1 MLQFG
6 ADSMIFNGYTT
17 VNADS
22 KFVVLDTFSLQ
33 NSDERIKKAQYYNIL
48 TYCWEQMSK
57 DKDEKTFLV
66 CDEAWIM
73 IDKAVPQSL
82 IFLRN
87 IAKRCRKYN
96 RRNTELY
103 HTLLLIF

>member
-48 TYCWEQMSK
+48 THNC
-57 DKDEKTFLV
+57 
-66 CDEAWIM
+66 
-73 IDKAVPQSL
+73 
-82 IFLRN
+82 
-87 IAKRCRKYN
+87 
-96 RRNTELY
+96 Y
-103 HTLLLIF
+103 HFIIESNLLIASEASVNILSIIAAGSPGANLANSHCATISR

>member
-1 MLQFG
+1 MVSIALRFIPTLI
-6 ADSMIFNGYTT
+6 DEM
-17 VNADS
+17 
-22 KFVVLDTFSLQ
+22 
-33 NSDERIKKAQYYNIL
+33 ERIKKAQYYNIL

-103 HTLLLIF
+103 RILLLIF